1 MFISET
7 RSWVRNYKAI
17 VLPLCCHLFIQI
29 VFISSL
35 SFFFSLPLDETR
47 PISRHETRHFSQ
59 LIVVTN
65 HFISINRVS
74 IPYLDVARQ
83 LSDLRAIPPWMEIQL
98 RENIESFPR
107 INWSFFFLTFV
118 EREKLL
124 FFIYYTRKY
133 LFHYITRSFTIE
145 LNSKNCRR

>member
-1 MFISET
+1 MQFLFVIENFYYSFILTVFFKKKTVEKHLFISET

-98 RENIESFPR
+98 RENIESFP
-107 INWSFFFLTFV
+107 FLV
-118 EREKLL
+118 
-124 FFIYYTRKY
+124 
-133 LFHYITRSFTIE
+133 
-145 LNSKNCRR
+145 

>member
-1 MFISET
+1 MQFLFVIENFYYSFIQYFNSLKKKKKTVEKHLFISET

-98 RENIESFPR
+98 RENIESFP
-107 INWSFFFLTFV
+107 FLV
-118 EREKLL
+118 
-124 FFIYYTRKY
+124 
-133 LFHYITRSFTIE
+133 
-145 LNSKNCRR
+145 

>member
-1 MFISET
+1 MQFLFVIENFYYSFILTVFFKKKTVEKHLFISET

-29 VFISSL
+29 VFISPL
-35 SFFFSLPLDETR
+35 FFFFSLPLDETR

-98 RENIESFPR
+98 RENIESFP
-107 INWSFFFLTFV
+107 FLV
-118 EREKLL
+118 
-124 FFIYYTRKY
+124 
-133 LFHYITRSFTIE
+133 
-145 LNSKNCRR
+145 